1 MAWPPPRCPWS
12 PAPTSSRRLQNDGRA
27 TPQLGQGSRRRDA
40 VRIAQVAGRGV
51 RGRTGNPV
59 PRAGRPRPV
68 RRNTAFLARRPRRR
82 SHLDAAADG
91 GTPGRTE
98 GLSHRPGVHQTQR
111 PRSRPYQ
118 PADSG
123 GVGRGGRLS
132 VPHQLADVFGGDVQ
146 PSRVRSRRRRISR
159 RRHPACA
166 DGEGGDP
173 HRSRPAVTPIYPFS
187 AIVGHDRLRLALLL
201 CAVRPEIGGVLIRG
215 EKGTAK
221 STAVRALAHVLA
233 EVDGASLVELP
244 IGATEDRVVGSLD
257 LQKVLRDGE
266 HAFSPG
272 LLARAHGGVL
282 YVDEV
287 NLLHDH
293 LVDVILDAAAM
304 GRVHVERDGVSH
316 SHEARFVLIGT
327 MNPEEGE
334 LRPQLLDRFGLTV
347 DVHASRDVEVRA
359 DVIRQRMAFEAE
371 PAVFAERYAEAD
383 AELARRV
390 AAARLRV
397 GSVALPDN
405 ELRRIAALCAAF
417 DVDGMRADLVVAR
430 TAVAHAAWRGAS
442 VVAEEDIRVAA
453 ELALPHRRR
462 RDPFDDPGL
471 DPEQLDDAMAQARGA
486 ADEPDPDPP
495 GGGESTSAESSE
507 DAVPQ
512 RNSASHSRPSAA
524 PSPVFRTRALVVPGV
539 GEGAPGRRSR
549 ARNRTG
555 KAISATDERDAG
567 HGVHVFGTLLAT
579 AARQRHPGAPR
590 PQPEDVRRAIREGR
604 EGNLVIFVVD
614 ASGSMAARDRMSA
627 VSGATLSLLRDA
639 YQRRDKVAVITF
651 RQQDAQLLLPP
662 TTSVHIAGRRLA
674 RFDTGGKTPLAQGL
688 LAARDVVVRE
698 KARDRARRSLV
709 VVLTDGRATG
719 GPDPLG
725 RARVAAARLVAEGA
739 AAVVIDCE
747 TSYVRLGWAEELAM
761 QLGAPSVRLAQLR
774 ADALT
779 DVVRTAA

>member
-1 MAWPPPRCPWS
+1 M
-12 PAPTSSRRLQNDGRA
+12 T
-27 TPQLGQGSRRRDA
+27 T
-40 VRIAQVAGRGV
+40 
-51 RGRTGNPV
+51 
-59 PRAGRPRPV
+59 
-68 RRNTAFLARRPRRR
+68 
-82 SHLDAAADG
+82 
-91 GTPGRTE
+91 
-98 GLSHRPGVHQTQR
+98 
-111 PRSRPYQ
+111 
-118 PADSG
+118 
-123 GVGRGGRLS
+123 
-132 VPHQLADVFGGDVQ
+132 
-146 PSRVRSRRRRISR
+146 
-159 RRHPACA
+159 
-166 DGEGGDP
+166 
-173 HRSRPAVTPIYPFS
+173 YPFT

-221 STAVRALAHVLA
+221 STAVRGLA
-233 EVDGASLVELP
+233 EVLAAVDGAALVELP
-244 IGATEDRVVGSLD
+244 IGATEDRVVGSID

-293 LVDVILDAAAM
+293 LVDVLLDAAAM

-316 SHEARFVLIGT
+316 SHDARFVLIGT

-347 DVHASRDVEVRA
+347 DVQASRDVDVRVEV
-359 DVIRQRMAFEAE
+359 VRQRMAFEAD
-371 PAVFAERYAEAD
+371 PAGFAERYTAAD
-383 AELARRV
+383 AELVDRI
-390 AAARLRV
+390 AAARELV
-397 GSVALPDN
+397 SSVTLPDS

-430 TAVAHAAWRGAS
+430 TAVAHAAWRGADT
-442 VVAEEDIRVAA
+442 VAEEDVRVAA

-471 DPEQLDDAMAQARGA
+471 DPEQLDEAMQQAGESA
-486 ADEPDPDPP
+486 EPEPEPDPP
-495 GGGESTSAESSE
+495 GGGESSPSDSS
-507 DAVPQ
+507 DQPVPQ
-512 RNSASHSRPSAA
+512 QNSSTTRSSASPSA
-524 PSPVFRTRALVVPGV
+524 VFRTRTLVVPGV
-539 GEGAPGRRSR
+539 GDGAPGRRSR

-555 KAISATDERDAG
+555 TVISSTTHAAEG
-567 HGVHVFGTLLAT
+567 HGLHVFGTLLA
-579 AARQRHPGAPR
+579 AAEHQRVPGRPR
-590 PQPEDVRRAIREGR
+590 PTIDDVRHAVREGR

-627 VSGATLSLLRDA
+627 VSGAALSLLRDA

-651 RQQDAQLLLPP
+651 RQSEARLLLPP
-662 TTSVHIAGRRLA
+662 TSSVYIASRRLS

-725 RARVAAARLVAEGA
+725 RAWQASARLAAEGA
-739 AAVVIDCE
+739 AAVVVDCE
-747 TSYVRLGWAEELAM
+747 TSYVRLGLA
-761 QLGAPSVRLAQLR
+761 QQLAGHLGAPVVRLEQLR
-774 ADALT
+774 ADKLS

>member
-1 MAWPPPRCPWS
+1 M
-12 PAPTSSRRLQNDGRA
+12 T
-27 TPQLGQGSRRRDA
+27 T
-40 VRIAQVAGRGV
+40 
-51 RGRTGNPV
+51 
-59 PRAGRPRPV
+59 
-68 RRNTAFLARRPRRR
+68 
-82 SHLDAAADG
+82 
-91 GTPGRTE
+91 
-98 GLSHRPGVHQTQR
+98 
-111 PRSRPYQ
+111 
-118 PADSG
+118 
-123 GVGRGGRLS
+123 
-132 VPHQLADVFGGDVQ
+132 
-146 PSRVRSRRRRISR
+146 
-159 RRHPACA
+159 
-166 DGEGGDP
+166 
-173 HRSRPAVTPIYPFS
+173 YPFS

-221 STAVRALAHVLA
+221 STAVRGLA
-233 EVDGASLVELP
+233 EVLAAVDGAALVELP

-293 LVDVILDAAAM
+293 LVDVLLDAAAM

-316 SHEARFVLIGT
+316 SHEARFVLVGT

-347 DVHASRDVEVRA
+347 DVHASRDVDVRVEV
-359 DVIRQRMAFEAE
+359 VRQRMAFESD
-371 PAVFAERYAEAD
+371 PAGFAGDYAAAD
-383 AELARRV
+383 AELVERI
-390 AAARLRV
+390 AAARERV
-397 GSVALPDN
+397 SAVALPDS

-417 DVDGMRADLVVAR
+417 DVDGMRADLVIAR
-430 TAVAHAAWRGAS
+430 TAVAHAAWRGADT
-442 VVAEEDIRVAA
+442 VAEEDIRIAA

-471 DPEQLDDAMAQARGA
+471 DPEQLDEAMQQAGES
-486 ADEPDPDPP
+486 ADQEPEPDPP
-495 GGGESTSAESSE
+495 GGGESSSNGESS
-507 DAVPQ
+507 DHPVPQ
-512 RNSASHSRPSAA
+512 RNSSSATRPSAP
-524 PSPVFRTRALVVPGV
+524 PSAVFRTRALVVPGL

-555 KAISATDERDAG
+555 TVISSTTHVTEG
-567 HGVHVFGTLLAT
+567 HGLHVYGTLLA
-579 AARQRHPGAPR
+579 AAAHQRVPGRPR
-590 PQPEDVRRAIREGR
+590 PSPDDVRHAVREGR

-627 VSGATLSLLRDA
+627 VSGAALSLLRDA

-651 RQQDAQLLLPP
+651 RQSDARLLLPP
-662 TTSVHIAGRRLA
+662 TSSVHIAGRRLA

-739 AAVVIDCE
+739 AAVVVDCE
-747 TSYVRLGWAEELAM
+747 TSYVRLGLAEQLAGH
-761 QLGAPSVRLAQLR
+761 LGAPAVRLAQLR
-774 ADALT
+774 ADNLT

>member
-1 MAWPPPRCPWS
+1 V
-12 PAPTSSRRLQNDGRA
+12 TSEGRSEA
-27 TPQLGQGSRRRDA
+27 TREST
-40 VRIAQVAGRGV
+40 GV
-51 RGRTGNPV
+51 
-59 PRAGRPRPV
+59 
-68 RRNTAFLARRPRRR
+68 
-82 SHLDAAADG
+82 
-91 GTPGRTE
+91 
-98 GLSHRPGVHQTQR
+98 
-111 PRSRPYQ
+111 
-118 PADSG
+118 
-123 GVGRGGRLS
+123 
-132 VPHQLADVFGGDVQ
+132 
-146 PSRVRSRRRRISR
+146 
-159 RRHPACA
+159 
-166 DGEGGDP
+166 
-173 HRSRPAVTPIYPFS
+173 YPFS
-187 AIVGHDRLRLALLL
+187 AIVGHDRLRLALVL

-221 STAVRALAHVLA
+221 STAVRGLAAVLA
-233 EVDGASLVELP
+233 AVGAAEAATSGGVGGHLVELP

-272 LLARAHGGVL
+272 LLARAHRGVL

-347 DVHASRDVEVRA
+347 DVRASRDVDVRA
-359 DVIRQRMAFEAE
+359 DVIRQRMAFEAD
-371 PAVFAERYAEAD
+371 PVGFADRYVEAD

-390 AAARLRV
+390 TAARATV
-397 GSVALPDN
+397 GSVCLPDN

-430 TAVAHAAWRGAS
+430 TAVAHAAWRGADT
-442 VVAEEDIRVAA
+442 VKEEDIRVAA

-471 DPEQLDDAMAQARGA
+471 DPDLLDEAMSRAGES
-486 ADEPDPDPP
+486 ADEPEPEPDPDPP
-495 GGGESTSAESSE
+495 GGGDSISD
-507 DAVPQ
+507 DAADHPVPH
-512 RNSASHSRPSAA
+512 RNSSSAPRPSAA
-524 PSPVFRTRALVVPGV
+524 PSAVFRTRALVVPGV

-555 KAISATDERDAG
+555 KSISATAEPGAG
-567 HGVHVFGTLLAT
+567 HGIHVFGTLLA
-579 AARQRHPGAPR
+579 AAGRQRLPGRPS
-590 PQPEDVRRAIREGR
+590 PQPDDVRRAIREGR

-662 TTSVHIAGRRLA
+662 TSSVHIAGRRLA

-709 VVLTDGRATG
+709 VVITDGRATG

-739 AAVVIDCE
+739 AAVVVDCE
-747 TSYVRLGWAEELAM
+747 TSHVRLGLAEQLAGY
-761 QLGAPSVRLAQLR
+761 LGAPAVRLAHLR

-779 DVVRTAA
+779 ALVTSQADRTAA

>member
-1 MAWPPPRCPWS
+1 M
-12 PAPTSSRRLQNDGRA
+12 
-27 TPQLGQGSRRRDA
+27 
-40 VRIAQVAGRGV
+40 
-51 RGRTGNPV
+51 
-59 PRAGRPRPV
+59 
-68 RRNTAFLARRPRRR
+68 TAE
-82 SHLDAAADG
+82 
-91 GTPGRTE
+91 TYT
-98 GLSHRPGVHQTQR
+98 
-111 PRSRPYQ
+111 
-118 PADSG
+118 
-123 GVGRGGRLS
+123 
-132 VPHQLADVFGGDVQ
+132 
-146 PSRVRSRRRRISR
+146 
-159 RRHPACA
+159 
-166 DGEGGDP
+166 
-173 HRSRPAVTPIYPFS
+173 YPFS
-187 AIVGHDRLRLALLL
+187 ALVGQDRLRLALLL
-201 CAVRPEIGGVLIRG
+201 CAVHPEIGGVLIRG

-221 STAVRALAHVLA
+221 STAVRGLAAVLTA
-233 EVDGASLVELP
+233 VDDDARLVELP

-293 LVDVILDAAAM
+293 LVDVLLDAAAM
-304 GRVHVERDGVSH
+304 GRVHVEREGISH
-316 SHEARFVLIGT
+316 SHESRFVLIGT

-347 DVHASRDVEVRA
+347 DVAASRDVDVRVE
-359 DVIRQRMAFEAE
+359 VIRARMAYEAD
-371 PAVFAERYAEAD
+371 PQAFVDRHAAAD
-383 AELARRV
+383 AELAGRIT
-390 AAARLRV
+390 AARAAI
-397 GSVALPDN
+397 GSVVLPDI

-430 TAVAHAAWRGAS
+430 TAVAHAAWRG
-442 VVAEEDIRVAA
+442 VTTVAEDDIRVAA

-471 DPEQLDDAMAQARGA
+471 DPERLEEAMQQAGESAAQSEPETGS
-486 ADEPDPDPP
+486 EPDPDFDPDFDPP
-495 GGGESTSAESSE
+495 GGGAEANSESQAPQGNSKQSAT
-507 DAVPQ
+507 
-512 RNSASHSRPSAA
+512 RPSAPPA
-524 PSPVFRTRALVVPGV
+524 AVFRTRALVVPGV

-555 KAISATDERDAG
+555 TPIAATAEPGSGYGLHMFA
-567 HGVHVFGTLLAT
+567 TLLAT
-579 AARQRHPGAPR
+579 VGRQQGAGLPR
-590 PQPEDVRRAIREGR
+590 PRPEDIRRAVREGR

-627 VSGATLSLLRDA
+627 VTGATLSLLRDA

-651 RQQDAQLLLPP
+651 RRQDAQVLLPP

-688 LAARDVVVRE
+688 MAARDLVIRE

-725 RARVAAARLVAEGA
+725 RTRQAAAALVAEGA
-739 AAVVIDCE
+739 AAVVVDCE
-747 TSYVRLGWAEELAM
+747 TSFVRLGLAGQLAE
-761 QLGAPSVRLAQLR
+761 QLGAPAVRLEQLR
-774 ADALT
+774 AAELT
-779 DVVRTAA
+779 RLVQHQTAA